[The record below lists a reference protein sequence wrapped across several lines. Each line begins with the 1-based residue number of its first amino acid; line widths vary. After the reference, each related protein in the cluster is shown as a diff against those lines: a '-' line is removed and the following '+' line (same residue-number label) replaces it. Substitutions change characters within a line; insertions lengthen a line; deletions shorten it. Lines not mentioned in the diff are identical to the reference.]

1 MPASVTVCKSVC
13 VRLQE
18 LLQCRSTFLLVLI
31 RVCVLSCLQTVCIC
45 SHSAHIKATA
55 SVASAAGTS
64 KKSSS
69 SSKLVLFTDRAFDT
83 EVDRI
88 EAGATAD
95 TAAAAFARVLVAP
108 DAPASVGASYL
119 NARLRCAVS
128 CQR

>member
-1 MPASVTVCKSVC
+1 M
-13 VRLQE
+13 
-18 LLQCRSTFLLVLI
+18 LI
-31 RVCVLSCLQTVCIC
+31 RVCVLSCLQTVCVC

-55 SVASAAGTS
+55 SVASAAGAS
-64 KKSSS
+64 KKSSSLS

-88 EAGATAD
+88 EAGASAD

-119 NARLRCAVS
+119 NARLRCAGSV
-128 CQR
+128 RDEAIRGTRFGN